1 MCRRHESPIGGARSR
16 LEFDAG
22 DRIVEEDGEP
32 VRADPAHRRY
42 RDVDRVAH
50 VVVVDEVATST
61 LLACGAAAVV
71 ANVVEA
77 LRL

>member
-16 LEFDAG
+16 LELDTG

-32 VRADPAHRRY
+32 VSADPAHRGY

-50 VVVVDEVATST
+50 VVVVDEVSTSS
-61 LLACGAAAVV
+61 LLAVGAAVV

-77 LRL
+77 LGL

>member
-16 LEFDAG
+16 LELDAG

-32 VRADPAHRRY
+32 VSADPAHRGY

-50 VVVVDEVATST
+50 VVVVDDEVSPSS
-61 LLACGAAAVV
+61 LLAVGAAVV

-77 LRL
+77 LGL